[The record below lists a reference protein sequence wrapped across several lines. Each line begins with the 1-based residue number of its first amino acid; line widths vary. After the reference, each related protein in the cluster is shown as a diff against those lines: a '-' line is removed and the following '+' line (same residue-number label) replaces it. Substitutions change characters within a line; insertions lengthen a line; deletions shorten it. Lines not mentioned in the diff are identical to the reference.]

1 MARSRPTTRTKRKT
15 KRQEF
20 DAFRGRIRRLRAAMR
35 TGSVSYLIVSNPTD
49 VGYLTGFLGGDS
61 VLIVGPGKPLL
72 ISDSRY
78 EEELE
83 TFKPLVRV
91 VMRRGAM
98 MNAIAD
104 AARTL
109 HDRGVLDS
117 LGVQSEHLTLAGERT
132 LRIALKKHRLPMRL
146 ITPTTGL
153 VDGLRR
159 VKGPEEI
166 RLIKGAIRIQQDAL
180 LAALG
185 HLRAG
190 MTEIEFAAELEYQ
203 MKTRGSIEPAFST
216 IVAAGANGSL
226 PHYTPADTPIR
237 RGQPLLIDW
246 GATYNGYRGDMT
258 RTFSLG
264 RWRREIKEIYTI
276 VLDAHL
282 AAAAAIKPGKTGAEI
297 DAVARGII
305 EDAGYGDCFGHGLG
319 HGLGMDVHESPGLN
333 RHASGDVLEPGHV
346 VTIEPGIYLPGVGGV
361 RVEDDFVV
369 TARGSRNL
377 CGLPKDREWAT
388 I

>member
-1 MARSRPTTRTKRKT
+1 M
-15 KRQEF
+15 
-20 DAFRGRIRRLRAAMR
+20 RA
-35 TGSVSYLIVSNPTD
+35 GSISHLVVSNPTD

-61 VLIVGPGKPLL
+61 VLIVGPGKPVLV
-72 ISDSRY
+72 SDSRY
-78 EEELE
+78 QEELE
-83 TFKPLVRV
+83 SFKPLVRV

-98 MNAIAD
+98 MPAIAGVLR
-104 AARTL
+104 AL
-109 HDRGVLDS
+109 HDRGTLDS
-117 LGVQSEHLTLAGERT
+117 LGVQSEHLTLAAERS
-132 LRIALKKHRLPMRL
+132 LRAAMKKQRLPLRL

-153 VDGLRR
+153 VSALRR

-180 LAALG
+180 LAALE

-203 MKTRGSIEPAFST
+203 MKTRGSTEPAFGT

-226 PHYTPADTPIR
+226 PHYCPADTPIR
-237 RGQPLLIDW
+237 RGRPLLIDW
-246 GATYNGYRGDMT
+246 GATYRGYRGDMT
-258 RTFSLG
+258 RTFSFG
-264 RWRREIKEIYTI
+264 RWQREIREIYTI
-276 VLDAHL
+276 VLEAHL

-297 DAVARGII
+297 DAVAREII

-333 RHASGDVLEPGHV
+333 RFASSDVLEPGHV
-346 VTIEPGIYLPGVGGV
+346 VTVEPGIYLPGVGGV
-361 RVEDDFVV
+361 RIEDDFVV

-377 CGLPKDREWAT
+377 CGLPKDPEWAT